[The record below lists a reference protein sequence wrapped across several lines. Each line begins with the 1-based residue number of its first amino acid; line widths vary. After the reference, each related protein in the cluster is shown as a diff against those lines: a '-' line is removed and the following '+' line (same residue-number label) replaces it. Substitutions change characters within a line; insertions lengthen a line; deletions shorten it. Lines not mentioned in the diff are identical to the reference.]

1 MGSVGYEEK
10 TEFSPGRIYRLQLDG
25 ERKNE
30 MKTTGMMAFGLV
42 LSLAGTGCATHKY
55 VAKSIAPVQQQVNA
69 ADAKNGEQDKTIAS
83 QGTQI
88 EGLDRDLSRTKEKL
102 NDTDNKANQANTAAG
117 AADQKAVA
125 AQQAA
130 DGANQAAAGAHQ
142 FAEQGINRLGQ
153 TVDAMNKFQM
163 TKSESVLF
171 GFNQDT
177 LTADA
182 KMQLDDLGNQAKG
195 MGRYMIEVQGYTD
208 KSGPATYN
216 EMLSSRR
223 AEAVARYLA
232 NNYQIPV
239 REIAVLGSG
248 YASPVADDKSRDGR
262 KMNRRVEVRLW
273 VPESDSAR
281 TSASSG
287 GGSQ

>member
-1 MGSVGYEEK
+1 
-10 TEFSPGRIYRLQLDG
+10 
-25 ERKNE
+25 

-69 ADAKNGEQDKTIAS
+69 ADAKNQEQDKTIAS

-102 NDTDNKANQANTAAG
+102 NDTENKANQADNDAK
-117 AADQKAVA
+117 AADQKAAA

-130 DGANQAAAGAHQ
+130 EGANQAANGAHQ

-153 TVDAMNKFQM
+153 TVESMNKFQM
-163 TKSESVLF
+163 AKSESVLF

-177 LTADA
+177 LTPEA
-182 KMQLDDLGNQAKG
+182 KMQLDELGNQAKG
-195 MGRYMIEVQGYTD
+195 MNRYVIEVQGYTD

-216 EMLSSRR
+216 ELLSERR

-232 NNYQIPV
+232 NNYMIPV
-239 REIAVLGSG
+239 REISVLGSG
-248 YASPVADDKSRDGR
+248 YASPVADDKSREGR

-273 VPESDSAR
+273 VPESESAKNN
-281 TSASSG
+281 TSSG